1 MDKKILETLEYDKI
15 TAMLETHARCQIG
28 KERARKL
35 EPLTELAELN
45 AELDLTSEAEAVLFR
60 LGQSPIDEFPDT
72 RDTLKRIKAVSALSM
87 RELLDIASCLRAIRI
102 AKSALTKESDQ
113 MRLAAMAVN
122 LPSYKFI
129 EDELNRCI
137 LNEDEMFDGAS
148 PALSRIRR
156 ELRVANEKVR
166 EKLNSMIRSSTY
178 QQYLQDPII
187 TMRNGRFVIPVK
199 QEYRKQIPGLIHDQS
214 GSGQTLFIE
223 PAAVVELGNTFKK
236 LLAQERDEIERI
248 LSELTAM
255 VAPYGEDIYNALILL
270 GEIDLRFA
278 KAQLARDMNAVR
290 PEMNDELRIR
300 IVRGRH
306 PLLDKAKA
314 VPIDIWL
321 GEDFKTLII
330 TGPNTGGKTVTLK
343 TVGLFTLM
351 AQAGMFV
358 PADVGTRLG
367 VFKNVY
373 ADIGDEQSIEQSLST
388 FSSHMT
394 RLVGILK
401 NADDKSLVLLD
412 ELGAGTD
419 PIEGAALAMSILETL
434 YGRRS
439 TTLATTHYSEIKAFA
454 LAREGMENASM
465 EFDIDKLCPTYR
477 LFIGIPGKSN
487 AFEISKRL
495 GLDDDVIDRAKQF
508 LKGEDVRF
516 EDVISGAESQRR
528 IAEQERKL
536 AEQARAELD
545 ALRAEVEKEK
555 KKLEETKKGYQA
567 KAREDA
573 RRVVADTKREMER
586 LIVQIRSMKS
596 INQSEADR
604 VIQASRD
611 AVRER
616 ENALVEPEKKVVD
629 MSVAPKSVNP
639 GDEVRIVSLENKKA
653 TVLKKPDAKGDVLV
667 QAGIM
672 KIAVRLDDLRLLN
685 EPAKKGPQ
693 TDAAAGKVTLGDKS
707 VGLSIDV
714 RGKLVDEAII
724 EVDRYLENAAMNGL
738 NEVMII
744 HGKGT
749 GALRAGIQSYLKT
762 HRLVESF
769 RQGAYGEGDAGVTAV
784 TIKKC
789 SFMNKR

>member
-248 LSELTAM
+248 LSELTSM

-454 LAREGMENASM
+454 LARDGMENASM

-545 ALRAEVEKEK
+545 ALRAEGEKEK

-784 TIKKC
+784 TIKKL
-789 SFMNKR
+789 

>member
-60 LGQSPIDEFPDT
+60 LGQSPVDEFPDT

-102 AKSALTKESDQ
+102 AKSALTKEPDQ

-248 LSELTAM
+248 LSELTSM

-454 LAREGMENASM
+454 LARDGMENASM

-495 GLDDDVIDRAKQF
+495 GLDDDVINRAKQF

-616 ENALVEPEKKVVD
+616 ENALVEPEEKVVD

-784 TIKKC
+784 TIKKL
-789 SFMNKR
+789 

>member
-454 LAREGMENASM
+454 LARDGMENASM

-495 GLDDDVIDRAKQF
+495 GLDDDVINRAKQF

-604 VIQASRD
+604 AIQASRD

-784 TIKKC
+784 TIKKL
-789 SFMNKR
+789 

>member
-102 AKSALTKESDQ
+102 AKSALTKEPDQ

-248 LSELTAM
+248 LSELTSM

-454 LAREGMENASM
+454 LARDGMENASM

-495 GLDDDVIDRAKQF
+495 GLDDDVINRAKQF

-629 MSVAPKSVNP
+629 MSVAPKSVNL

-784 TIKKC
+784 TIKKL
-789 SFMNKR
+789 

>member
-72 RDTLKRIKAVSALSM
+72 RDMLKRIKAVSALSM
-87 RELLDIASCLRAIRI
+87 RELLDLASCLRAIRI
-102 AKSALTKESDQ
+102 AKSALTKEPDQ
-113 MRLAAMAVN
+113 IRLASMAVN

-223 PAAVVELGNTFKK
+223 PTAVVELGNTFKK

-248 LSELTAM
+248 LSELTSM

-454 LAREGMENASM
+454 LARDGMENASM

-495 GLDDDVIDRAKQF
+495 GLDDDVINRAKQF

-616 ENALVEPEKKVVD
+616 ENALVEPEKKVAD

-784 TIKKC
+784 TIKKL
-789 SFMNKR
+789 

>member
-60 LGQSPIDEFPDT
+60 LGQSPVDEFPDT

-102 AKSALTKESDQ
+102 AKSALTKEPDQ

-248 LSELTAM
+248 LSELTSM
-255 VAPYGEDIYNALILL
+255 VAPYGEDIHNALILL

-454 LAREGMENASM
+454 LARDGMENASM

-495 GLDDDVIDRAKQF
+495 GLDDDVINRAKQF

-784 TIKKC
+784 TIKKL
-789 SFMNKR
+789 

>member
-87 RELLDIASCLRAIRI
+87 RELLDLASCLRAIRI
-102 AKSALTKESDQ
+102 AKSALTKEPDQ
-113 MRLAAMAVN
+113 IRLASMAVN

-248 LSELTAM
+248 LSELTSM

-454 LAREGMENASM
+454 LARDGMENASM

-495 GLDDDVIDRAKQF
+495 GLDDDVINRAKQF

-616 ENALVEPEKKVVD
+616 ENALVEPEKKVTD

-693 TDAAAGKVTLGDKS
+693 TDTAAGKVTLGDKS

-784 TIKKC
+784 TIKKL
-789 SFMNKR
+789 

>member
-102 AKSALTKESDQ
+102 AKSALTKEPDQ

-454 LAREGMENASM
+454 LARDGMENASM

-495 GLDDDVIDRAKQF
+495 GLDDDVINRAKQF

-653 TVLKKPDAKGDVLV
+653 TVLKKTDAKGDVLV

-784 TIKKC
+784 TIKKL
-789 SFMNKR
+789 

>member
-60 LGQSPIDEFPDT
+60 LGQSPVDEFPDT

-248 LSELTAM
+248 LSELTSM

-495 GLDDDVIDRAKQF
+495 GLDDDVINRAKQF

-616 ENALVEPEKKVVD
+616 ENALVEPEKKVAD

-784 TIKKC
+784 TIKKL
-789 SFMNKR
+789 

>member
-87 RELLDIASCLRAIRI
+87 RELLDLASCLRAIRI
-102 AKSALTKESDQ
+102 AKSALTKEPDQ
-113 MRLAAMAVN
+113 IRLASMAVN

-248 LSELTAM
+248 LSELTSM

-454 LAREGMENASM
+454 LARDGMENASM

-495 GLDDDVIDRAKQF
+495 GLDDDVINRAKQF

-616 ENALVEPEKKVVD
+616 ENALVEPEKKVAD

-693 TDAAAGKVTLGDKS
+693 TDTAAGKVTLGDKS

-784 TIKKC
+784 TIKKL
-789 SFMNKR
+789 

>member
-87 RELLDIASCLRAIRI
+87 RELLDLASCLRAIRI
-102 AKSALTKESDQ
+102 AKSALTKEPDQ
-113 MRLAAMAVN
+113 MRLASMAVN

-248 LSELTAM
+248 LSELTSM

-454 LAREGMENASM
+454 LARDGMENASM

-495 GLDDDVIDRAKQF
+495 GLDDDVINRAKQF

-616 ENALVEPEKKVVD
+616 ENALVEPEKKVAD

-693 TDAAAGKVTLGDKS
+693 TDTAAGKVTLGDKS

-769 RQGAYGEGDAGVTAV
+769 RQGTYGEGDAGVTAV
-784 TIKKC
+784 TIKKL
-789 SFMNKR
+789 

>member
-87 RELLDIASCLRAIRI
+87 RELLDLASCLRAIRI
-102 AKSALTKESDQ
+102 AKSALTKEPDQ
-113 MRLAAMAVN
+113 IRLASMAVN

-248 LSELTAM
+248 LSELTSM

-454 LAREGMENASM
+454 LARDGMENASM

-495 GLDDDVIDRAKQF
+495 GLDDDVINRAKQF

-616 ENALVEPEKKVVD
+616 ENALVEPEKKVAD

-693 TDAAAGKVTLGDKS
+693 TDTAAGKVTLGDKS

-769 RQGAYGEGDAGVTAV
+769 RQGTYGEGDAGVTAV
-784 TIKKC
+784 TIKKL
-789 SFMNKR
+789 

>member
-1 MDKKILETLEYDKI
+1 MYRDGKIYLGISDDGNKTPVEMY
-15 TAMLETHARCQIG
+15 
-28 KERARKL
+28 
-35 EPLTELAELN
+35 LN
-45 AELDLTSEAEAVLFR
+45 
-60 LGQSPIDEFPDT
+60 
-72 RDTLKRIKAVSALSM
+72 M
-87 RELLDIASCLRAIRI
+87 C
-102 AKSALTKESDQ
+102 
-113 MRLAAMAVN
+113 
-122 LPSYKFI
+122 
-129 EDELNRCI
+129 NRH
-137 LNEDEMFDGAS
+137 
-148 PALSRIRR
+148 
-156 ELRVANEKVR
+156 
-166 EKLNSMIRSSTY
+166 
-178 QQYLQDPII
+178 
-187 TMRNGRFVIPVK
+187 
-199 QEYRKQIPGLIHDQS
+199 GLIA
-214 GSGQTLFIE
+214 G
-223 PAAVVELGNTFKK
+223 A
-236 LLAQERDEIERI
+236 
-248 LSELTAM
+248 
-255 VAPYGEDIYNALILL
+255 
-270 GEIDLRFA
+270 
-278 KAQLARDMNAVR
+278 
-290 PEMNDELRIR
+290 
-300 IVRGRH
+300 
-306 PLLDKAKA
+306 
-314 VPIDIWL
+314 
-321 GEDFKTLII
+321 
-330 TGPNTGGKTVTLK
+330 TGTGKTVTLK

-454 LAREGMENASM
+454 LARDGMENASM

-495 GLDDDVIDRAKQF
+495 GLDDDVINRAKQF

-784 TIKKC
+784 TIKKL
-789 SFMNKR
+789 

>member
-87 RELLDIASCLRAIRI
+87 RELLDLASCLRAIRI
-102 AKSALTKESDQ
+102 AKSALTKEPDQ
-113 MRLAAMAVN
+113 IRLASMAVN

-248 LSELTAM
+248 LSELTSM

-454 LAREGMENASM
+454 LARDGMENASM

-495 GLDDDVIDRAKQF
+495 GLDDDVINRAKQF

-616 ENALVEPEKKVVD
+616 ENALVEPEKKVAD

-749 GALRAGIQSYLKT
+749 GALRTGIQSYLKT

-784 TIKKC
+784 TIKKL
-789 SFMNKR
+789 

>member
-60 LGQSPIDEFPDT
+60 LGQSPVDEFPDT

-454 LAREGMENASM
+454 LARDGMENASM

-495 GLDDDVIDRAKQF
+495 GLDDDVINRAKQF

-616 ENALVEPEKKVVD
+616 ENALVEPEEKVVD

-784 TIKKC
+784 TIKKL
-789 SFMNKR
+789 

>member
-60 LGQSPIDEFPDT
+60 LGQSPVDEFPDT

-223 PAAVVELGNTFKK
+223 PAAVVELGNTFKT

-248 LSELTAM
+248 LSELTSM
-255 VAPYGEDIYNALILL
+255 VAPYGEHIYNALILL

-454 LAREGMENASM
+454 LARDGMENASM

-495 GLDDDVIDRAKQF
+495 GLDDDVINRAKQF

-784 TIKKC
+784 TIKKL
-789 SFMNKR
+789 

>member
-60 LGQSPIDEFPDT
+60 LGQSPVDEFPDT

-102 AKSALTKESDQ
+102 AKSALTKEPDQ
-113 MRLAAMAVN
+113 IRLAAMAVN

-248 LSELTAM
+248 LSELTSM

-495 GLDDDVIDRAKQF
+495 GLDDDVINRAKQF

-616 ENALVEPEKKVVD
+616 ENALVEPEKKVAD

-784 TIKKC
+784 TIKKL
-789 SFMNKR
+789 

>member
-1 MDKKILETLEYDKI
+1 MDKKILETLEYNKI

-87 RELLDIASCLRAIRI
+87 RELLDLASCLRAIRI
-102 AKSALTKESDQ
+102 AKSALTKEPDQ
-113 MRLAAMAVN
+113 IRLASMAVN

-248 LSELTAM
+248 LSELTSM

-454 LAREGMENASM
+454 LARDGMENASM

-495 GLDDDVIDRAKQF
+495 GLDDDVINRAKQF

-616 ENALVEPEKKVVD
+616 ENALVEPEKKVAD

-784 TIKKC
+784 TIKKL
-789 SFMNKR
+789 

>member
-102 AKSALTKESDQ
+102 AKSALTKEPDQ

-248 LSELTAM
+248 LSELTSM

-454 LAREGMENASM
+454 LARDGMENASM

-495 GLDDDVIDRAKQF
+495 GLDDDVINRAKQF

-616 ENALVEPEKKVVD
+616 ENALVEPEKKVAD

-714 RGKLVDEAII
+714 RGKLVDAII

-784 TIKKC
+784 TIKKL
-789 SFMNKR
+789 

>member
-248 LSELTAM
+248 LSELTSM

-314 VPIDIWL
+314 VPIDILL

-454 LAREGMENASM
+454 LARDGMENASM

-495 GLDDDVIDRAKQF
+495 GLDDDAIDRAKQF

-784 TIKKC
+784 TIKKL
-789 SFMNKR
+789 

>member
-248 LSELTAM
+248 LSELTSM

-454 LAREGMENASM
+454 LARDGMENASM

-495 GLDDDVIDRAKQF
+495 GLDDDVINRAKQF

-784 TIKKC
+784 TTKKL
-789 SFMNKR
+789 

>member
-102 AKSALTKESDQ
+102 AKSALTKEPDQ

-248 LSELTAM
+248 LSELTSM

-439 TTLATTHYSEIKAFA
+439 TTLTTTHYSEIKAFA
-454 LAREGMENASM
+454 LARDGMENASM

-495 GLDDDVIDRAKQF
+495 GLDDDVINRAKQF

-784 TIKKC
+784 TIKKL
-789 SFMNKR
+789 

>member
-248 LSELTAM
+248 LSELTSM

-454 LAREGMENASM
+454 LARDGMENASM

-495 GLDDDVIDRAKQF
+495 GLDDDVINRAKQF

-536 AEQARAELD
+536 AEQARTELD

-784 TIKKC
+784 TIKKL
-789 SFMNKR
+789 

>member
-248 LSELTAM
+248 LSELTSM

-454 LAREGMENASM
+454 LARDGMENASM

-495 GLDDDVIDRAKQF
+495 GLDDDVINRAKQF

-784 TIKKC
+784 TIKKL
-789 SFMNKR
+789 

>member
-454 LAREGMENASM
+454 LARDGMENASM

-495 GLDDDVIDRAKQF
+495 GLDDDVINRAKQF

-653 TVLKKPDAKGDVLV
+653 TVLKKPDAKGDVMV

-784 TIKKC
+784 TIKKL
-789 SFMNKR
+789 

>member
-87 RELLDIASCLRAIRI
+87 CELLDIASCLRAIRI
-102 AKSALTKESDQ
+102 AKSALTKEPDQ

-248 LSELTAM
+248 LSELTSM

-454 LAREGMENASM
+454 LARDGMENASM

-495 GLDDDVIDRAKQF
+495 GLDDDVINRAKQF

-616 ENALVEPEKKVVD
+616 ENALVEPEKKVAD

-784 TIKKC
+784 TIKKL
-789 SFMNKR
+789 

>member
-248 LSELTAM
+248 LSELTSM

-351 AQAGMFV
+351 AQTGMFV

-454 LAREGMENASM
+454 LARDGMENASM

-495 GLDDDVIDRAKQF
+495 GLDDDVINRAKQF

-784 TIKKC
+784 TIKKL
-789 SFMNKR
+789 

>member
-87 RELLDIASCLRAIRI
+87 RELLDLASCLRAIRI
-102 AKSALTKESDQ
+102 AKSALTKEPDQ

-248 LSELTAM
+248 LSELTSM

-454 LAREGMENASM
+454 LARDGMENASM

-495 GLDDDVIDRAKQF
+495 GLDDDVINRAKQF

-616 ENALVEPEKKVVD
+616 ENALVEPEERVVD

-784 TIKKC
+784 TIKKL
-789 SFMNKR
+789 

>member
-87 RELLDIASCLRAIRI
+87 RELLDLASCLRAIRI
-102 AKSALTKESDQ
+102 AKSALTKEPDQ

-248 LSELTAM
+248 LSELTSM

-454 LAREGMENASM
+454 LARDGMENASM

-495 GLDDDVIDRAKQF
+495 GLDDDVINRAKQF

-784 TIKKC
+784 TIKKL
-789 SFMNKR
+789 

>member
-60 LGQSPIDEFPDT
+60 LGQSPVDEFPDT

-87 RELLDIASCLRAIRI
+87 RELLDLASCLRAIRI
-102 AKSALTKESDQ
+102 AKSALTKEPDQ
-113 MRLAAMAVN
+113 IRLASMAVN

-454 LAREGMENASM
+454 LARDGMENASM

-495 GLDDDVIDRAKQF
+495 GLDDDVINRAKQF

-616 ENALVEPEKKVVD
+616 ENALVEPEKKVAD

-784 TIKKC
+784 TIKKL
-789 SFMNKR
+789 

>member
-248 LSELTAM
+248 LSELTSM

-454 LAREGMENASM
+454 LARDGMENASM

-616 ENALVEPEKKVVD
+616 ENALVEPEKKVAD

-784 TIKKC
+784 TIKKL
-789 SFMNKR
+789 

>member
-248 LSELTAM
+248 LSELTSM

-401 NADDKSLVLLD
+401 NADDKSLVFLD

-454 LAREGMENASM
+454 LARDGMENASM

-495 GLDDDVIDRAKQF
+495 GLDDDVINRAKQF

-784 TIKKC
+784 TIKKL
-789 SFMNKR
+789 

>member
-102 AKSALTKESDQ
+102 AKSALTKEPDQ

-248 LSELTAM
+248 LSELTSM

-454 LAREGMENASM
+454 LARDGMENASM

-616 ENALVEPEKKVVD
+616 ENALVEPEKKVAD

-784 TIKKC
+784 TIKKL
-789 SFMNKR
+789 

>member
-248 LSELTAM
+248 LSELTSM

-454 LAREGMENASM
+454 LARDGMENASM

-616 ENALVEPEKKVVD
+616 ENALVEPEEKVVD

-653 TVLKKPDAKGDVLV
+653 TVLKKPDAKGDVMV

-784 TIKKC
+784 TIKKL
-789 SFMNKR
+789 